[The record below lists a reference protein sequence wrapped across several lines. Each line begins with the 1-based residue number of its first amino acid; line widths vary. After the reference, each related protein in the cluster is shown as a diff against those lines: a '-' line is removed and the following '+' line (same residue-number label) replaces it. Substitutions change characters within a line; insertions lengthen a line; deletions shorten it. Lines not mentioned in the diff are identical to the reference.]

1 MTLRI
6 VVFVKQVPDTQNV
19 TGQAMKEDGTVNRD
33 ALPAIFNPEDQNAL
47 EEALRIKETVGE
59 ATVTAIS
66 MGPPKASEVLKECL
80 YRGVDQAVLVSDR
93 GFAGADTLATS
104 YALAC
109 AVQRLGRVDL
119 VLCGRQ
125 AIDGDTAQVGP
136 QVAQKLNMNQITSVS
151 AVQDV
156 HGEYITVVRS
166 VETGDE
172 TVRSRFPVLMT
183 VSSAANDPRPPRAKL
198 VMAYK
203 NILCHA
209 DDAYDES
216 YIEPECGLGAE
227 HIKQWNMASIQADP
241 QRCGLSGSATKVKK
255 IESVVLAATETKR
268 IDNTPQAISGLVHEL
283 VQEHILG

>member
-1 MTLRI
+1 MALRI
-6 VVFVKQVPDTQNV
+6 VVFVKQVPDTQNI

-47 EEALRIKETVGE
+47 EEALRVKDLRPETKI
-59 ATVTAIS
+59 TAMS

-80 YRGVDQAVLVSDR
+80 YRGVDEAILVSDR

-104 YALAC
+104 YALTC
-109 AVQRLGRVDL
+109 AVQRLGPVD
-119 VLCGRQ
+119 VIFSGRQ

-136 QVAQKLNMNQITSVS
+136 QVAQKLGINQITSVC
-151 AVQDV
+151 AVQQV
-156 HGEYITVVRS
+156 GEEAITAVRE
-166 VETGDE
+166 VETGYE
-172 TVRSRFPVLMT
+172 TVRSAFPVLLT
-183 VSSAANDPRPPRAKL
+183 VSSGANDPRPPRATL

-209 DDAYDES
+209 EDDYDES

-227 HIKQWNMASIQADP
+227 HIKQWNMASIQAEP
-241 QRCGLSGSATKVKK
+241 ERCGLSGSATKVKK
-255 IESVVLAATETKR
+255 IENVVLTATETKQ
-268 IDNTPQAISGLVHEL
+268 IENTPQAISGLIKDL